1 MSRLTSHMHNSIT
14 QFSGSG
20 DVYVSSVVAAVPEQH
35 APVQESAR
43 AAAPAAALPLLR
55 SEAVRH
61 PRPVAAAG

>member
-1 MSRLTSHMHNSIT
+1 M
-14 QFSGSG
+14 
-20 DVYVSSVVAAVPEQH
+20 PEQH

-61 PRPVAAAG
+61 PRPVAAAGDPLFFVNTYD

>member
-1 MSRLTSHMHNSIT
+1 M
-14 QFSGSG
+14 
-20 DVYVSSVVAAVPEQH
+20 PEQH

-61 PRPVAAAG
+61 PRPVAAAGQTRVLNVAMHSGVTPLLSMGS

>member
-1 MSRLTSHMHNSIT
+1 M
-14 QFSGSG
+14 
-20 DVYVSSVVAAVPEQH
+20 PEQH

-61 PRPVAAAG
+61 PRPVAAAGQTRVLYKYTYD

>member
-1 MSRLTSHMHNSIT
+1 M
-14 QFSGSG
+14 
-20 DVYVSSVVAAVPEQH
+20 PEQH

-61 PRPVAAAG
+61 PRPVAAAGQTRVLYTPLFTEHGVIRKIFLSKNI